1 MFKIRKYGKYLVLG
15 CLAMTVVFTPN
26 LVGAVVS
33 YSAQMNVQIAQA
45 SFATNHAAN
54 EAEIKKVLLADAQK
68 QNWQP
73 EIGLIT
79 IADDYAIATVSDENT
94 GGESVLKK
102 QQGVWKIIGGT
113 GGAFS
118 QPEELVQYGKV
129 PLPNARRLLKIR
141 ASQQQH

>member
-1 MFKIRKYGKYLVLG
+1 MFNMRQYGKYLLLSF
-15 CLAMTVVFTPN
+15 LAKTIIFTPT
-26 LVGAVVS
+26 LAGAAFPN
-33 YSAQMNVQIAQA
+33 SARMNVQISQT
-45 SFATNHAAN
+45 SSATNNAAN

-79 IADDYAIATVSDENT
+79 IADGYAIATIRDENT

-102 QQGVWKIIGGT
+102 QQGVWKITGGT

-118 QPEELVQYGKV
+118 QPEELVRYGKV
-129 PLPNARRLLKIR
+129 PLPAARHLLKIR
-141 ASQQQH
+141 ASQQQR